1 MSGHEQRRNY
11 WGGRGRH
18 FENASFVGQFVRNVF
33 ERRKEYLTIAT
44 SRFVRNRRLQL
55 HKPGYEVATLFRT
68 TALPNVCACVSLVC
82 L

>member
-44 SRFVRNRRLQL
+44 SRFVR
-55 HKPGYEVATLFRT
+55 KVATLFRT